1 MNLLNKYVS
10 FSVLVILKAV
20 RDYLNFQVE
29 YNTGF
34 FSLTDGFWDAWHL
47 CGWLMFLIIGI
58 QFVWNKSKWQDNMLR
73 LGALGVI
80 AFCGQ
85 LLFYNFLFKL

>member
-1 MNLLNKYVS
+1 MNILNKYVS

-29 YNTGF
+29 YDTGF
-34 FSLTDGFWDAWHL
+34 FSLTSGWWDLWHI
-47 CGWLMFLIIGI
+47 CGWLMFLLIGI
-58 QFVWNKSKWQDNMLR
+58 HFVWDKSNWKKSMLK
-73 LGALGVI
+73 LGVLGFI
-80 AFCGQ
+80 ALIGQ